1 MCEELT
7 HAFFKLCGSHAAKH
21 TFINRERGPAHC
33 RKVEIRGKNMFF
45 PFFYSLFFVYPTIS
59 LLLMANPDE
68 ITVYNPLYN
77 CGWKS
82 VTLFKQQGKTYN
94 NCIDNV
100 LDNNMIIYYFNVYD
114 VPFGLGFWVFYAVIY
129 LYCSFSS

>member
-45 PFFYSLFFVYPTIS
+45 PFFYSLFFCIS
-59 LLLMANPDE
+59 HNFPAPN
-68 ITVYNPLYN
+68 
-77 CGWKS
+77 GQS
-82 VTLFKQQGKTYN
+82 R
-94 NCIDNV
+94 
-100 LDNNMIIYYFNVYD
+100 
-114 VPFGLGFWVFYAVIY
+114 
-129 LYCSFSS
+129 